1 MTALAIKA
9 MPAIIRKNVVLSM
22 LLQKLPSQPAMRLP
36 AKLVASHSPISIET
50 IRAGATFDTSETRI
64 GEGSGPPGVRTTKYA
79 SSHSQLASSP
89 AACQAAATKIRLASV
104 TPKQP
109 IDILVTVEGSLPR
122 LACHAH
128 SAMMKGV

>member
-1 MTALAIKA
+1 MV
-9 MPAIIRKNVVLSM
+9 M
-22 LLQKLPSQPAMRLP
+22 
-36 AKLVASHSPISIET
+36 
-50 IRAGATFDTSETRI
+50 
-64 GEGSGPPGVRTTKYA
+64 TTKYP

-89 AACQAAATKIRLASV
+89 AACQAAATMIRLASV

-128 SAMMKGV
+128 SAMMNGVKTKIRNGLKAWNQVIGI